1 MTRVSTS
8 SLMASTEIPTRKPF
22 LPPPLYSAG
31 PGGAPR
37 SRSEQSLPT
46 PVFLASLQD
55 EIERSHRREAF
66 WMSILVHL
74 VALVVFIDGGKLFP
88 TQRVLVPT
96 ETEVLQNHE
105 YTFLVL
111 PPDLMKPVAR
121 PHSNVLSD
129 KDRVASSKQPVIDRK
144 TLQHVLASG
153 PKGKSEKPHQFQA
166 KLAPTLNSAP
176 PTPNATAE
184 VAAAS
189 APVQVRAGQ
198 PQMANV
204 PAAPATTMPLAAQ
217 PGAGALTGTLLGASG
232 SRGGGAAENGLSAAA
247 SQPARQSQV
256 DVISDTMGVDFGPYL
271 SRILR
276 AVRVNWYTRIPESA
290 RAPLMKKGKVSIQ
303 FDILKTG
310 QIAGMEVVGTSGD
323 PSLDGAA
330 IGGINQSGP
339 FPPLP
344 NQFQGQYLALRFHFF
359 YNPDTNDLR

>member
-1 MTRVSTS
+1 
-8 SLMASTEIPTRKPF
+8 MASTEIPPRKPF

-37 SRSEQSLPT
+37 LRPEQSLPA

-74 VALVVFIDGGKLFP
+74 VALVVFIDGAKLFP

-96 ETEVLQNHE
+96 ETEVLQNHA

-121 PHSNVLSD
+121 PHGSVLSD
-129 KDRVASSKQPVIDRK
+129 RNRVATSKQPVIDPK
-144 TLQHVLASG
+144 ALQHILASG
-153 PKGKSEKPHQFQA
+153 PKGKSAKPRQFQA

-176 PTPNATAE
+176 PTQS
-184 VAAAS
+184 AAAQIAAAT

-198 PQMANV
+198 PEMATV

-217 PGAGALTGTLLGASG
+217 PGSGALTGTPLGASG
-232 SRGGGAAENGLSAAA
+232 SRGGGAAENGLSAAT
-247 SQPARQSQV
+247 SEPARQSEV
-256 DVISDTMGVDFGPYL
+256 DVISDTRGVDFGPYL
-271 SRILR
+271 SRVLR
-276 AVRVNWYTRIPESA
+276 AVRVNWYSRIPESA

-310 QIAGMEVVGTSGD
+310 QIAGMEIVGTSGD

-344 NQFQGQYLALRFHFF
+344 TQFQGQYLALRFHFF

>member
-1 MTRVSTS
+1 
-8 SLMASTEIPTRKPF
+8 MASTEIPPRKPF

-31 PGGAPR
+31 SGGTSR
-37 SRSEQSLPT
+37 SRSEQSLPA
-46 PVFLASLQD
+46 PMFLASLQD

-74 VALVVFIDGGKLFP
+74 VMLVAFIDGAKLFP
-88 TQRVLVPT
+88 TQHVLVPT

-129 KDRVASSKQPVIDRK
+129 KDRAASTRQPVIDRK
-144 TLQHVLASG
+144 TLQHILAGG
-153 PKGKSEKPHQFQA
+153 PKGKSAKAHQFQA
-166 KLAPTLNSAP
+166 KLAPTLNSVP
-176 PTPNATAE
+176 PTPNAVTE

-198 PQMANV
+198 PEMANV
-204 PAAPATTMPLAAQ
+204 PAAPATAMPLAAQ
-217 PGAGALTGTLLGASG
+217 PGAGALTGTPLGASG
-232 SRGGGAAENGLSAAA
+232 SRGGGTAENGLNAAA
-247 SQPARQSQV
+247 SHPARQSEV
-256 DVISDTMGVDFGPYL
+256 DVISDTMGVNFGPYL
-271 SRILR
+271 SRVLR
-276 AVRVNWYTRIPESA
+276 EVRVNWYSRIPESA

-310 QIAGMEVVGTSGD
+310 QIAAMQVVGTSGD

-359 YNPDTNDLR
+359 YNPDNNDLR

>member
-1 MTRVSTS
+1 
-8 SLMASTEIPTRKPF
+8 MASTEIPPRKSF

-31 PGGAPR
+31 SGGAPR
-37 SRSEQSLPT
+37 SRQEQSLPA

-55 EIERSHRREAF
+55 ELERSHRREAF

-74 VALVVFIDGGKLFP
+74 VALVMFIDGAKLFP
-88 TQRVLVPT
+88 SQQVLVPT

-121 PHSNVLSD
+121 PHSSVLSD
-129 KDRVASSKQPVIDRK
+129 KNRVASSKQPVIDRK
-144 TLQHVLASG
+144 VLQHILASG
-153 PKGKSEKPHQFQA
+153 PKGKSEKAHQFQA
-166 KLAPTLNSAP
+166 KLVPTLNSAP
-176 PTPNATAE
+176 PSQNALAE
-184 VAAAS
+184 VAAAT
-189 APVQVRAGQ
+189 APVQVHAGR
-198 PQMANV
+198 PEMANV
-204 PAAPATTMPLAAQ
+204 PAAPATAMPLAAQ
-217 PGAGALTGTLLGASG
+217 PGSGALTGTPLGASG
-232 SRGGGAAENGLSAAA
+232 SRGGGAAENGLSAAT
-247 SQPARQSQV
+247 SQPGRQSEV
-256 DVISDTMGVDFGPYL
+256 DVISDTRGIDFGPYL

-276 AVRVNWYTRIPESA
+276 AVRVNWYSRIPESA

-310 QIAGMEVVGTSGD
+310 QIAAMQVVGTSGD

-344 NQFQGQYLALRFHFF
+344 PQFQGQYLALRFHFF